1 MVQPPPRAFDS
12 VLPSG
17 PRAFQGIQDPEE
29 PKGKVVRWEDIVNK
43 PGASEIINAEGGV
56 ERIRKDAIAR
66 GYTPDGFPDQEPAA
80 PLISQGPAA
89 PLIPFE
95 QAPGGGPKEEALNSW
110 TMTPNGAITNASMLN
125 VIQRKKAG
133 DALKG
138 RMAEMPLE
146 EGVDLYLKNHIN
158 RMQEIEGQYIPDK
171 TVDGEDYVYR
181 FADLKEQYGALGDT
195 ARGQVDGL
203 LSDYNE
209 RWEQTG
215 RYYSDFIDFTAYVD
229 PQKKVEKI
237 FGMAAQ
243 LVGMR
248 WSKDPREKEA
258 ADDLLKWVDGHGG
271 HITTQFHQ
279 VMSAVEAQRHYDTF
293 GSIAEEITAEGN
305 AEEITSRLQG
315 MLGERPVA
323 PQGHSLQ
330 ELGQYYNQLP
340 IEDDTNNVLVFF
352 RAQVEKKARINGV
365 AVEEVGKWPV
375 TKTEAWDLLDE
386 TITLFSQSRDAAR
399 AKRAVGS
406 SEGIR
411 GITVDTNPLTD
422 RVDGGFRDEGWR
434 SFLSL
439 LTQVNWDPEKV
450 GEEGVASVDEFK
462 AVIEGSLSGEYTN
475 IKDVSNWI
483 SIPLKILELA
493 VRPTEGIG
501 TTIDALTMDT
511 SAVVGYM
518 TTDGVFGDF
527 WEYLDWAMWNMQHNP
542 NTVFQEDKTIY
553 DYDKSS
559 RAEYLD
565 EAGLLGG
572 AHRLMLRGE
581 SGYEQ
586 LRGLAPNYEEGAFPI
601 KPTIIRG
608 TDVERVGKP
617 LFEAMS
623 DGWSAFTGETEGV
636 YIGQALLRNW
646 SIDSDDR
653 VGNWSKTIIG
663 LGFDIAMDPISWL
676 TGGQLNIANQLSR
689 RVKMFNALEKTGQWS
704 DKAKRAWAGVRVKA
718 ISEGKKLPKGEL
730 SKWLKTT
737 KELKDLGL
745 KSFADVTD
753 AAWKALQFKKHLSK
767 LPKVGGFKASLRV
780 TDKARIG
787 EDAILVR
794 LGPGKSKNAS
804 ELVDSLGGAG
814 LKPGHMDEL
823 KAFGADEVMVVFNSA
838 KELKDAVKAKIVSKE
853 AAKAGTK
860 LVNGAVR
867 RQNLPNNAR
876 ILGSG
881 KGGHGRLVLKSSE
894 PLGAG
899 LHSGRRIVTME
910 DGTHL
915 NPELVP
921 AFETVK
927 AMFNGNDDLAK
938 WMFGSM
944 KNNPRFRRDGLAA
957 LLDNKPTLEHVRTLL
972 KDAGVNVAATG
983 PVGLEQT
990 KLILNALN
998 EPIEKIVAFRGS
1010 GLNLTPKR
1018 LRSWLAKDGKV
1029 SPSGEPIR
1037 DFVAGG
1043 FSRQAAW
1050 RAGFDHTPKLKL
1062 WKFSTAP
1069 VSDPLIGAFKATG
1082 RVGRRMLSK
1091 MDSITSPVS
1100 VKTWKSLI
1108 NFVGLSTANRLAQL
1122 RAGGLTSLQANRSRT
1137 IELESLS
1144 RLSAEATP
1152 GMKGKI
1158 LSSLVPYKEVYDM
1171 PFELHKSLLEN
1182 SLKLQNRE
1190 KVVREHFIEWAVK
1203 ADDAGELRLLG
1214 GSSEK
1219 AQAEIY
1225 ESLSHMV
1232 EAANYEEGLAQLALA
1247 RKFDS
1252 GEVYLVSKSGRK
1264 EKITLGKANRW
1275 KDEKRER
1282 AIEAVGKA
1290 LDDVDIENARKLMEP
1305 YKQQYLILKEKF
1317 REMGEIGEKAG
1328 ILASEERYAPH
1339 LYQGAKATE
1348 QRLKKGGISAV
1359 IVKARG
1365 ASAKTRMSGHG
1376 IERTGPPTILEAQ
1389 IYGFN
1394 PVTDMRHLYWSRA
1407 NSFYD
1412 DLYRTQLLKEFSR
1425 VHGVTPVA
1433 NGSVAAQMLESA
1445 GKVGIL
1451 EQLAPVAERAKQLGN
1466 MLKEA
1471 SRAKRDLNKTQAA
1484 LNKQLE
1490 KMGLSTQDA
1499 HKVIDEGT
1507 FDEVVELLTPKGK
1520 AVGTRETLYRT
1531 EAVGVEA
1538 AGDSGGVVFFSPDK
1552 SYVKLYESEGRVG
1565 VSVPKPDEVFDIRVP
1580 SNEKIVRKWLKE
1592 KLKKYSGNEDV
1603 LTKDLK
1609 QLERSLEIKGP
1620 QGVSGGLANV
1630 SIIENTLKGET
1641 APLRSGSGER
1651 LFMDAHDI
1659 KAMTVRE
1666 AGRARE
1672 EYSFALTPAEST
1684 RLRKATKG
1692 KATKGAPDAA
1702 RADAELLR
1710 DVFTEIDK
1718 RTQALN
1724 QASAKIAKDFDM
1736 QVERVLNLLDDDIP
1750 AFLKGQRGGTKAE
1763 ETFIEKRIAQLEK
1776 TIHEVR
1782 AEAGG
1787 VGVEVLEAEKGKFVL
1802 HQTRLQELRAGLRDF
1817 QFTPREESAVM
1828 MTLYGVPSASFL
1840 SIEQAEKFLAAG
1852 KVSIRFWGDT
1862 KSAVQGAKGLTGM
1875 KHDRVYRKHYIKLLE
1890 NDIPGGEAAEWAK
1903 ALENVYIPVED
1914 AMLLHGVGVDYGIS
1928 TIDKVARAGAMHR
1941 IAEWTTN
1948 LFKTS
1953 LGHATSTTKTLL
1965 TAKNPAL
1972 HFGRR
1977 NQWDMVLKLTQASAA
1992 RWLHPEIMS
2001 EFTALMQGE
2010 LTIIRQSTGG
2020 IVDAKKFM
2028 EEAES
2033 LLASTWGQQVNVRGA
2048 EKVSRTSGELK
2059 GLTGSEKVIEG
2070 KVSPVTQITG
2080 ALEEHVKA
2088 TSKKPGMETV
2098 MGVGI
2103 SAGLPGPFGGAS
2115 WLAGLAVT
2123 QKGTPGLKLPSLTEW
2138 IFPWGTRAA
2147 EKTDNTLRAYLAF
2160 LEVKKGSGINQ
2171 AMHNALDLGRNYDN
2185 LTPFERNIVA
2195 QGPVMFYNFM
2205 KQNLKSFKHVLLTEP
2220 GRATHWPKLIAYV
2233 EDEVPDSLKQDWASA
2248 LGMIYTKDGGYFI
2261 PTDMDA
2267 LGFFDF
2273 IPSILSAA
2281 GKKYIGGDESALRR
2295 TLDLVK
2301 TEILSQSSPI
2311 FAALAAPAVGE
2322 IPMAARLGSNRFS
2335 KDTQRKLLAVIGKPE
2350 EERWLNH
2357 ELLAEVFKPD
2367 GRGGYEVRGN
2377 AAGLAFKA
2385 LNFVIPFAQL
2395 GNNLTRN
2402 RMLEELPDGH
2412 REFAE
2417 KFGLYKKYDPK
2428 ASGAY
2433 MQMTGIAKG
2442 QMASLVD
2449 ALAEKLPFLG
2459 HDAGYPQLLSESSKW
2474 KADPMLLKIH
2484 NILMESGQI
2493 LKWLEERG
2501 RMLDQPTEKGGTL
2514 PGLSSMERREALM
2527 KAGLGQ
2533 F

>member
-66 GYTPDGFPDQEPAA
+66 GYTPDGFPD
-80 PLISQGPAA
+80 QGPAA

-323 PQGHSLQ
+323 PQGQSLQ
-330 ELGQYYNQLP
+330 ELGQYYNQLKAP

-365 AVEEVGKWPV
+365 TVEEVGKWPV

-608 TDVERVGKP
+608 TDVERIGKP

-653 VGNWSKTIIG
+653 VGNWSKTIVG
-663 LGFDIAMDPISWL
+663 LGFDIALDPISWL
-676 TGGQLNIANQLSR
+676 TAGQLSIANQLSR

-1010 GLNLTPKR
+1010 SLNLTPKR

-1050 RAGFDHTPKLKL
+1050 RAGFDYTPKLKL

-1339 LYQGAKATE
+1339 LYQGDKAKK
-1348 QRLKKGGISAV
+1348 QRLKEGGISAV

-1507 FDEVVELLTPKGK
+1507 FDEVVELLTP
-1520 AVGTRETLYRT
+1520 
-1531 EAVGVEA
+1531 
-1538 AGDSGGVVFFSPDK
+1538 
-1552 SYVKLYESEGRVG
+1552 
-1565 VSVPKPDEVFDIRVP
+1565 
-1580 SNEKIVRKWLKE
+1580 
-1592 KLKKYSGNEDV
+1592 
-1603 LTKDLK
+1603 
-1609 QLERSLEIKGP
+1609 
-1620 QGVSGGLANV
+1620 
-1630 SIIENTLKGET
+1630 
-1641 APLRSGSGER
+1641 
-1651 LFMDAHDI
+1651 
-1659 KAMTVRE
+1659 
-1666 AGRARE
+1666 
-1672 EYSFALTPAEST
+1672 
-1684 RLRKATKG
+1684 KG

-1977 NQWDMVLKLTQASAA
+1977 NQLDMALKLTQASAA

-2185 LTPFERNIVA
+2185 LTPFERNIIA

-2433 MQMTGIAKG
+2433 MQMTGVAKG

-2533 F
+2533 L